1 MVEKAMKSAET
12 KPAEDAGRAD
22 RELDK
27 GSDLPELG
35 VRILSDFGRIV
46 AAEARLL
53 EINIIEAAQALVGRI
68 YIAAL
73 LIVVGAVG
81 VVAIIASIGLLLHE
95 WMPWWQAL
103 GILGIALILL
113 AEILRR
119 ALTHPDVPLVEIS
132 TPRDNGPGRS

>member
-1 MVEKAMKSAET
+1 MKPAEP

-22 RELDK
+22 RESDK

-53 EINIIEAAQALVGRI
+53 EINIIGAAQALVDRI

-73 LIVVGAVG
+73 LIVVAAVG

>member
-1 MVEKAMKSAET
+1 MKPTET

-35 VRILSDFGRIV
+35 IRILSDFGRIV

-53 EINIIEAAQALVGRI
+53 EINIIGAAQALVDRI

-73 LIVVGAVG
+73 LIVVAAIG

-95 WMPWWQAL
+95 WMPWWQVL

-132 TPRDNGPGRS
+132 TPSDNGPGRS